1 MKLKCCSGCR
11 YGSARARRTP
21 YGPGM
26 WCAHPDNED
35 GVPQGV
41 LQAESASVVC
51 AFGEAPVTD
60 GREHT
65 AREPVPVVKVR
76 RRIAV
81 TATS

>member
-11 YGSARARRTP
+11 YGNARARRTP
-21 YGPGM
+21 YGPGIR
-26 WCAHPDNED
+26 CAHPENQD

-41 LQAESASVVC
+41 LDAESASVVC
-51 AFGEAPVTD
+51 AFGEAPVAK
-60 GREHT
+60 REHRSE
-65 AREPVPVVKVR
+65 REPVVKVR